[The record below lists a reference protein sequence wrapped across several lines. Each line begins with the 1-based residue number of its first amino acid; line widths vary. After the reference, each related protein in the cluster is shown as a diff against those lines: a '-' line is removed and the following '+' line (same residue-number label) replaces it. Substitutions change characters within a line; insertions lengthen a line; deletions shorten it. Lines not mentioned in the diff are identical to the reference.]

1 MQLRQSMIV
10 LNAQRTVVF
19 ILKLIHPPCIPVR
32 YSKSSSL
39 SFGQHLSL
47 KSTVVTLLADP
58 NTEHLSDR
66 GWLDF
71 WEFLV
76 QGFIFREI
84 EQTFRDIQSKFAEIL
99 LKKLL
104 REERVHR
111 RVRGQL
117 GDLASFKLLDTVISH
132 SEL

>member
-1 MQLRQSMIV
+1 MQLRRSMIV
-10 LNAQRTVVF
+10 LNAQKRVVF

-47 KSTVVTLLADP
+47 QSTVVTLLADP

-117 GDLASFKLLDTVISH
+117 GDLASFKLLNTVICH